1 MTMST
6 LSVRKLFFKVMI
18 KDLNNQNIWVTVM
31 LMKITQIEKTRKA
44 MSTQTRD
51 HPTMVGKVIRKTIWL
66 LDNQEILKGILITM
80 MRICQLMRKL
90 LPRDTIRKAS

>member
-6 LSVRKLFFKVMI
+6 LSARKLFFKVMI
-18 KDLNNQNIWVTVM
+18 KDLNNQNIWGTVM

-51 HPTMVGKVIRKTIWL
+51 RLTMVGKVIRKTIWL